1 MFDWERLARGGG
13 AWSSAWSSACVSS
26 GVAALSSEGTDALVV
41 VVVVVLE
48 FVWVESGDEEE
59 GRAEDERGFSG
70 EDSLSGKREGN

>member
-13 AWSSAWSSACVSS
+13 AWSSACVSS
-26 GVAALSSEGTDALVV
+26 GVVLVVVVV

>member
-13 AWSSAWSSACVSS
+13 AWSSACVSS
-26 GVAALSSEGTDALVV
+26 GVVLVVVV

-70 EDSLSGKREGN
+70 EDSLSRKREGN